1 MKVRCFTG
9 SIAVL
14 LCVSVL
20 YTEAA
25 PLSIRQAVVDKLLGP
40 ELVDIKTKINT
51 LSVVVDDLQR
61 IVNVVAE
68 QTEKIKKIS
77 AFRL

>member
-1 MKVRCFTG
+1 MKVRYSQG
-9 SIAVL
+9 PILIVAL
-14 LCVSVL
+14 LIL

-25 PLSIRQAVVDKLLGP
+25 PLSIRQVVVDKLLGP
-40 ELVDIKTKINT
+40 ELVNIKTKINN
-51 LSVVVDDLQR
+51 LSLVVDDLQR
-61 IVNVVAE
+61 IVSVVAE